1 MKKEIYLGGLSF
13 LLTAC
18 GGINYVGIETCNPGE
33 VTFPQDV
40 RKVLMVN
47 NAMAQP
53 EKSGYTYSLLGVFRI
68 RHRQRPTV
76 PCSIC
81 APLVEPL
88 FWMLLI
94 LRMFSF
100 FMISCVIREAV

>member
-1 MKKEIYLGGLSF
+1 MKKEIYLGGLSL

-47 NAMAQP
+47 NAIAQP
-53 EKSGYTYSLLGVFRI
+53 EKSGYTYSLLGVVQDTALRG
-68 RHRQRPTV
+68 
-76 PCSIC
+76 CS
-81 APLVEPL
+81 P
-88 FWMLLI
+88 
-94 LRMFSF
+94 FS
-100 FMISCVIREAV
+100 